1 MVAINRQNLLSWSGY
16 AMFFVVCFVLSAYFS
31 FPYERVRDLLVTKV
45 VSSGAPGQ
53 KLSIG
58 ALGPHWLTG
67 VTLTAVKLDRV
78 ASTPGTAASSIAID
92 KLTVSA
98 SPLALLFGGLGL
110 RFDAHVGKGEI
121 EGRYDSKKDGPAHT
135 QAELDAF
142 DLGKLGLG
150 SVIGM
155 PLAGAVSGSVDVAL
169 SDQTA
174 ETQGSVD
181 LRIEGLRIGDGK
193 AKLQIP
199 GMGGLT
205 LETID
210 AGTLQLKLAVKEG
223 VATIERLEAKG
234 KDLELSGSGSVR
246 LVRELAQS
254 RADITLAIKFER
266 AYTQRSDRTKA
277 MFDLLGAN
285 PLIKRAT
292 DADGKIRFTLAGTLE
307 NLRSAPA
314 GPGAAPVGKRAGRGK
329 RGE

>member
-1 MVAINRQNLLSWSGY
+1 MLAINRQILLSWSGY
-16 AMFFVVCFVLSAYFS
+16 ALFFVVCFVLSAYFT
-31 FPYERVRDLLVTKV
+31 FPYERVRDVLVTKV
-45 VSSGAPGQ
+45 ASSGTPGQ

-58 ALGPHWLTG
+58 ELGPHWLTG
-67 VTLTAVKLDRV
+67 VALTSVKLERS
-78 ASTPGTAASSIAID
+78 AGTPGAPPSSLAID
-92 KLTVSA
+92 KLSVNASA
-98 SPLALLFGGLGL
+98 WALMFGGVGVH
-110 RFDAHVGKGEI
+110 FDARVGKGEV
-121 EGRYDSKKDGPAHT
+121 EGRYDAKKEGPAHT
-135 QAELDAF
+135 QAELDAL
-142 DLGKLGLG
+142 DIGKLGLG
-150 SVIGM
+150 SMLGM
-155 PLAGAVSGSVDVAL
+155 PIAGAASGTVDVTL

-174 ETQGSVD
+174 ETQGSID

-210 AGTLQLKLAVKEG
+210 AGTLQLKLAIKEG

-246 LVRELAQS
+246 LVRQVAQS
-254 RADITLAIKFER
+254 RADITLAIKFEK

-277 MFDLLGAN
+277 MFDLINSN

-292 DADGKIRFTLAGTLE
+292 GADGKIRFTLAGTLE

-314 GPGAAPVGKRAGRGK
+314 GPGAAPVGKRRAK